1 MSVLPNQ
8 IPPSTVPI
16 GTVSTDGTV
25 KIEKNYWL
33 FLYNIAQA
41 VLGNSSYSA
50 AAFAAQT
57 NADLDADVDSTDS
70 LPLVRRVSALE
81 KQVADAPLP
90 DFINTTALML
100 AQDPILPDAIA
111 QAGAVQVLTPSGSPW
126 TFQSLFN
133 GTLLISGG
141 TVSGLTLSRD
151 GVNFYAVGFTSGAVP
166 MSRLD
171 QVLVTYSGT
180 PAATFFPR

>member
-1 MSVLPNQ
+1 MTSVLPNQ
-8 IPPSTVPI
+8 ILSESTPLLAP
-16 GTVSTDGTV
+16 DG
-25 KIEKNYWL
+25 KRMAHNWWL
-33 FLYNIAQA
+33 WCYNISEQ
-41 VLGNSSYSA
+41 VLGNSNA
-50 AAFAAQT
+50 TTAAFAAQT

-70 LPLVRRVSALE
+70 LSLVRRVSALE
-81 KQVADAPLP
+81 KQASDAPLP